1 MQRLAV
7 LSRTCLFARRALAG
21 SLLAGALTILVLPSP
36 AAAAQAAP
44 SSAEAPAA
52 STSAAP
58 TSPSAS
64 VTVLHRKVALL
75 RATFL
80 GVTPVDRA
88 GRAEQTIQDL
98 LDKGG
103 PGEVTVKDEPQG
115 KVLMIDGALALILV
129 PDDADRT
136 RGESLDAVTQNAVA
150 ALTHAIDET
159 RETRD
164 QGRLLKATGYSVAAT
179 LVFVLAVWAA
189 WRIRRA
195 AAARTADLFEARAGD
210 MQLGGMALLHP
221 TRLRRI
227 AHWMVGVAL
236 WLAVAVLAYEWL
248 VFVLT
253 RFAYT
258 RAWGEELG
266 SFLMGVMS
274 QVGGSA
280 VQALPNLL
288 IAVFIFLLA
297 RGVVAVA
304 RPVFDRAERGWSTVP
319 WLDKDLAVPT
329 RRIFTAAV
337 WLFALA
343 MAYPYLPGAQSEAF
357 KGISV
362 LVGLMLTLGG
372 SSLVGQG
379 ASGLILMYSRTI
391 RVGEYVRINDQEGT
405 VTELG
410 TFTTKIRT
418 GLGEEISM
426 PNSLIMSSITKNY
439 SRTVRG
445 QGYIVDTTLTIGYD
459 TPWRQVEAMLVEAAR
474 RTDGVLESPAPQ
486 VFKTGLSDFYVE
498 YRLVCQAIP
507 TQPRPRAE
515 VMQLLHSNVLDV
527 FNEHGVQIMSP
538 HYFNDPPQ
546 AKVVPREGWWA
557 APAHQPQ
564 RGGPGS

>member
-297 RGVVAVA
+297 RGVVAIA